1 MIQAPLADIVFL
13 LDVDNTLQDNDRFT
27 ADLDAQLRSAFDPG
41 QSDRYWKIYKDLQ
54 AKVGYGDYLLALQEF
69 RAGVE
74 DDPDLLS
81 MSSFLLD
88 YPFNERLY
96 PHVLETIGYLRTMGP
111 TVVLSAGDVVLQPRK
126 VQRSGIWAAVENRV
140 LIFQFK
146 EKMLGVMQARYPAND
161 KATVLASMKKQLG
174 AKLTTI
180 NVKQGHYFA
189 ETEMNKVDPKPD
201 ASIEH
206 IGDLRNYKRPFFLN
220 S

>member
-96 PHVLETIGYLRTMGP
+96 PHGG
-111 TVVLSAGDVVLQPRK
+111 VVR
-126 VQRSGIWAAVENRV
+126 R
-140 LIFQFK
+140 
-146 EKMLGVMQARYPAND
+146 
-161 KATVLASMKKQLG
+161 
-174 AKLTTI
+174 
-180 NVKQGHYFA
+180 
-189 ETEMNKVDPKPD
+189 
-201 ASIEH
+201 
-206 IGDLRNYKRPFFLN
+206 
-220 S
+220 

>member
-1 MIQAPLADIVFL
+1 M
-13 LDVDNTLQDNDRFT
+13 
-27 ADLDAQLRSAFDPG
+27 
-41 QSDRYWKIYKDLQ
+41 
-54 AKVGYGDYLLALQEF
+54 
-69 RAGVE
+69 
-74 DDPDLLS
+74 
-81 MSSFLLD
+81 
-88 YPFNERLY
+88 
-96 PHVLETIGYLRTMGP
+96 
-111 TVVLSAGDVVLQPRK
+111 LSAGDVVLQPRK

-146 EKMLGVMQARYPAND
+146 EKMLGVMQARYPAKHYVMVDD